1 MLVWVGAIGAV
12 DVGLILGVDQ
22 QTPGNLGVGI
32 GLIPFLL
39 VIIIGSFMLGVREQ
53 VESVEETMAAEGEE
67 SRA

>member
-1 MLVWVGAIGAV
+1 VWVGAIGGTI
-12 DVGLILGVDQ
+12 VGLLLGLAQ
-22 QTPGNLGVGI
+22 QTPGNLGVGL

-39 VIIIGSFMLGVREQ
+39 LILVGSFMLGVREQ